1 MRDIVH
7 TQDPVKVSFIVALLK
22 EAGID
27 THVADE
33 NMSVTG
39 SFLALPQRIQVTDDD
54 VARACE
60 VLFEADLRDEIY
72 AETLEWLVKSRR
84 T

>member
-27 THVADE
+27 AHVADE

-39 SFLALPQRIQVTDDD
+39 SFLAFPRRIQVSDDQ
-54 VARACE
+54 AAAACE
-60 VLFEADLRDEIY
+60 VLLEADMKDEIK
-72 AETLEWLVKSRR
+72 AETLEWLANSR
-84 T
+84 